1 MARSFLSV
9 LRISLSPSRRR
20 SAEAAESAKAQL
32 FAQHLTNVLG
42 QLKEQERLLLDNSAQ
57 RLAEE

>member
-1 MARSFLSV
+1 M
-9 LRISLSPSRRR
+9 
-20 SAEAAESAKAQL
+20 AEAAESAKAQL

-42 QLKEQERLLLDNSAQ
+42 QLREHERQLLDNSAQ